1 MAVHNWLQGLTSAQ
15 LTELQTNYL
24 ACLNAI
30 ATTGQS
36 YTIGGR
42 TFTRAN
48 IDSVGS
54 MLAEINSAVERR
66 SGTRITRTNADF
78 RR

>member
-1 MAVHNWLQGLTSAQ
+1 MAKGWLFHLTAAQ
-15 LTELQTNYL
+15 LSELLTNYL

-36 YTIGGR
+36 YTIAGR

-48 IDSVGS
+48 LEEVAKMID
-54 MLAEINSAVERR
+54 EIKQAQNKQ
-66 SGTRITRTNADF
+66 SGTRITKIYPDF